1 VCSLVGSGST
11 LNKRKKE
18 KKILPRQARDMD
30 NPLIQDD
37 KNINCFNIIKQILS
51 VISNEA
57 QRMGKLHKNLKSAGL
72 NIEYNFNRSQPYL
85 SRVFNLSRGSNPLNS
100 ASGNRKT
107 IYIFDLYIYSKS

>member
-1 VCSLVGSGST
+1 
-11 LNKRKKE
+11 
-18 KKILPRQARDMD
+18 MD

-72 NIEYNFNRSQPYL
+72 NIEYNLTGANH
-85 SRVFNLSRGSNPLNS
+85 
-100 ASGNRKT
+100 
-107 IYIFDLYIYSKS
+107 I